1 MKGMVADLTLVF
13 DLDGTLVDTA
23 PDLVSALNVAL
34 RLENLHPLSLAAA
47 TNMIGNGTRVLLERG
62 LDARARTVSAERFET
77 LHDALLAHYTAHIAD
92 ESRPYEGVEDT
103 VQDFRDAGA
112 RLAVCTNKQERLST
126 LLLREINLLHAFDAV
141 CGGDTLPVRKPDGR
155 HLSGTIARA
164 GGRVERAVMIGDSI
178 NDLKVAR
185 AAGVPVILVD
195 FGYTEIPARDL
206 GADTVISRFSDLRP
220 ALQRLNL
227 A

>member
-1 MKGMVADLTLVF
+1 MRDFTLVF

-34 RLENLHPLSLAAA
+34 RLEDLHPLTPAAA
-47 TNMIGNGTRVLLERG
+47 RNMIGNGTRVLLERG
-62 LDARARTVSAERFET
+62 LEAHARTVSPERFEA
-77 LHDALLAHYTAHIAD
+77 LHEALLAHYTAHIAD
-92 ESRPYEGVEDT
+92 ESRPFESVEDT
-103 VQDFRDAGA
+103 VQAFREAGA

-126 LLLREINLLHAFDAV
+126 LLLRELNLLDAFSAV

-155 HLSGTIARA
+155 HLSGTIAHA
-164 GGRVERAVMIGDSI
+164 GGSIERAVMVGDSI

-195 FGYTEIPARDL
+195 FGYTEIPAQDL
-206 GADTVISRFSDLRP
+206 GADAVISRFADLHTTLR
-220 ALQRLNL
+220 RLNL
-227 A
+227 G